1 MNDKVTMNNKERDGF
16 NMFMKFADGCRC
28 YLMDKGVLSGKD
40 NKAILDYFRNG
51 KMPDHNVVKRV
62 YYVAWPGL
70 EQTAERMGKGMF
82 DPDVIREF
90 YAFDHNTM
98 KVEQG
103 NYVCIAFPAKVLEM
117 RKERGRDEIFVDL
130 SPVTGKFW
138 VESDLDLDL
147 REGDWVIIH
156 RMNVIEKIPAEY
168 ARKVSGHLEKTGMKK
183 GMKFPRKA
191 IKYLNELKRCQGL
204 EADLDRER
212 EVGGRKL
219 EAGLDILNKARD
231 R

>member
-1 MNDKVTMNNKERDGF
+1 MDSRESDGF
-16 NMFMKFADGCRC
+16 NLFMRFADGCRC

-40 NKAILDYFRNG
+40 NKSILDYFRDG
-51 KMPDHNVVKRV
+51 KMPDNNVVKRV

-70 EQTAERMGKGMF
+70 EQTSERMGKGMF

-103 NYVCIAFPAKVLEM
+103 NYVCIAFPAKVLE
-117 RKERGRDEIFVDL
+117 RKDDQYFLEL

-138 VESDLDLDL
+138 VESNLNIKP
-147 REGDWVIIH
+147 GDWVIIH

-168 ARKVSGHLEKTGMKK
+168 AKKVSDHLEKVGMKK
-183 GMKFPRKA
+183 EMKFPRKA
-191 IKYLNELKRCQGL
+191 IKYLNGLKKCQGIDTY
-204 EADLDRER
+204 A
-212 EVGGRKL
+212 
-219 EAGLDILNKARD
+219 
-231 R
+231 